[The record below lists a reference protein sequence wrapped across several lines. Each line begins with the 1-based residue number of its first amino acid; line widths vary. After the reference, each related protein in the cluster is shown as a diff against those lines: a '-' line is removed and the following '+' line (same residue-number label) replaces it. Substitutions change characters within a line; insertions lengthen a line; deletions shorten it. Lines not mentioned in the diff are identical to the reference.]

1 MWSTIRYELQ
11 NISYIFNDKKF
22 SYKSCCN
29 LKAKTRNYYLGKC
42 ICEQGYMGSR
52 CDRPCQKGFYGFG
65 CRQACPRYTG
75 GKLQC
80 HKGVQNTLL

>member
-1 MWSTIRYELQ
+1 MSNSMYYEFSMMINYQ
-11 NISYIFNDKKF
+11 N
-22 SYKSCCN
+22 SCFYSKTN
-29 LKAKTRNYYLGKC
+29 TRNHYLGKC

>member
-1 MWSTIRYELQ
+1 
-11 NISYIFNDKKF
+11 
-22 SYKSCCN
+22 
-29 LKAKTRNYYLGKC
+29 
-42 ICEQGYMGSR
+42 MGSR

-80 HKGVQNTLL
+80 HKGVQNTLLKHDVDKEMGYLKYYTPF

>member
-1 MWSTIRYELQ
+1 MMINYYS
-11 NISYIFNDKKF
+11 FKF
-22 SYKSCCN
+22 MLFPKTN
-29 LKAKTRNYYLGKC
+29 TRNHYLGKC

-75 GKLQC
+75 GKLHQLKC
-80 HKGVQNTLL
+80 VQKYHFQI